1 MSAFI
6 DDPDSTDLMF
16 ETIEKT
22 YADEGATGL
31 TRSTFGLWHVSS
43 WLLVRLANAT
53 GQTERE
59 ILQLM
64 AKEFANR

>member
-1 MSAFI
+1 
-6 DDPDSTDLMF
+6 MF